1 MAGLDRNSIE
11 AKSSSAYYSAS
22 ASVTPIVSAAC
33 VGRAPGPSQSRSRPR
48 VSLAAVAA
56 FAWTSQIFAARVSLV
71 ALAVRWALTVAQA
84 SLVASAA
91 ALASLAVLYRD
102 SVATLVA
109 GSGLWLDLAW

>member
-33 VGRAPGPSQSRSRPR
+33 VGRAPGPSRSISRPR

-71 ALAVRWALTVAQA
+71 ALAVRWALTVARV
-84 SLVASAA
+84 SLVALAVRWALTVARVSLV
-91 ALASLAVLYRD
+91 ALAVR
-102 SVATLVA
+102 
-109 GSGLWLDLAW
+109 